1 MRGAAAGDKYL
12 EMRVLSATPEQLVV
26 ILYDH
31 LLTQLQR
38 AQLSIEVGQ
47 ADARMMAFDRARK
60 AVTELLLTLDKERG
74 GAIAGQLDGLS
85 AGMLGELIEIGV
97 RPELERL
104 GRLIAMVQELREA
117 FDAAVRVQAS
127 GGMVS

>member
-1 MRGAAAGDKYL
+1 
-12 EMRVLSATPEQLVV
+12 
-26 ILYDH
+26 
-31 LLTQLQR
+31 
-38 AQLSIEVGQ
+38 
-47 ADARMMAFDRARK
+47 
-60 AVTELLLTLDKERG
+60 
-74 GAIAGQLDGLS
+74 
-85 AGMLGELIEIGV
+85 MLGELIEIGV